1 LAHTGVTEV
10 TSSDFFT
17 LLSAVSIFVIAIT
30 LVPTF
35 LQLRRTLQKA
45 EVFCDALNKHVD
57 PLCQSLTEAA
67 TEIKQLSL
75 SFGDKLEKTEAV
87 ISTAQQSA
95 DILLT
100 TSSMLKETARPFIT
114 QVGGI
119 SAGVLAFSRFL
130 NRSWK
135 KPKKGDLY
143 EQR

>member
-1 LAHTGVTEV
+1 VTF
-10 TSSDFFT
+10 SDFFT
-17 LLSAVSIFVIAIT
+17 LLSAVSIFAIAIT

-35 LQLRRTLQKA
+35 MQFRRTLQKA

-67 TEIKQLSL
+67 IEIKQLSL
-75 SFGDKLEKTEAV
+75 SFGDKLEKTETI

-114 QVGGI
+114 QIGGI
-119 SAGVLAFSRFL
+119 SAGVMAFSHFL
-130 NRSWK
+130 NRSWTK
-135 KPKKGDLY
+135 TKKGARY
-143 EQR
+143 EQRQ